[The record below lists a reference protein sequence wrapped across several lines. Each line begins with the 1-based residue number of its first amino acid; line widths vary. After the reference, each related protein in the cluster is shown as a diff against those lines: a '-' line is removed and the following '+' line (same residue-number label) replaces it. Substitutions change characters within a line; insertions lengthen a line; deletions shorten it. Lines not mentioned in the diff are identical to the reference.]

1 MRKFLDLIYFGCYY
15 VLVLEDKVI
24 DAILHP
30 LFRSFAK
37 LMEKIPCVNNRC
49 QRVFNMTFVEY
60 SESIIN
66 NMRHDEFMRS
76 MHDLYIG
83 MLLGPLFILFG
94 ANIRL
99 IIWHLCGK
107 SYDVLHLNKTGE
119 LLFVFGFPI
128 LMGFLM
134 PSILYW
140 NNDRDK
146 IIIKKYKKKPQKE
159 HYKALLAFIGS
170 YVIMIFL
177 FCQLHWHL

>member
-15 VLVLEDKVI
+15 VIVLEDRVI
-24 DAILHP
+24 DAINRP
-30 LFRSFAK
+30 LLLFFAK
-37 LMEKIPCVNNRC
+37 IIGQIPYFNKKSL
-49 QRVFNMTFVEY
+49 RVFNMTFVEY
-60 SESIIN
+60 CESIMN
-66 NMRHDEFMRS
+66 NNNHVEFMRS

-107 SYDVLHLNKTGE
+107 SYDVLHLDKTGE

-177 FCQLHWHL
+177 FCQLHWYL

>member
-37 LMEKIPCVNNRC
+37 LMGKIPCVNKRC

-66 NMRHDEFMRS
+66 NMGRDEFMRS

-134 PSILYW
+134 PNILYW
-140 NNDRDK
+140 KNDRDK

-177 FCQLHWHL
+177 FCQLHWYL